1 MNEFATMKD
10 IGAAFGMTSHK
21 VGKLLKEQ
29 GLRTADGRP
38 SQKSFDSGLVA
49 QKFDECGHYLWS
61 WKVATI
67 TSLLEQAGYN
77 RKATDKS
84 CTE

>member
-21 VGKLLKEQ
+21 VGKLLKEH

-38 SQKSFDSGLVA
+38 SPKSFDSGLVA
-49 QKFDECGHYLWS
+49 QKFDESGHYLWS
-61 WKVATI
+61 WQVAAI
-67 TSLLEQAGYN
+67 TSLLEQSGHT
-77 RKATDKS
+77 RKS